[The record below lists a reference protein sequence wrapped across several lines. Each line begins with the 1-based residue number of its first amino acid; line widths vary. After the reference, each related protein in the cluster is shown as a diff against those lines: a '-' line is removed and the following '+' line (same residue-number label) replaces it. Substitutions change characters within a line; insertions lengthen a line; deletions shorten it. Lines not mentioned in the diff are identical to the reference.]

1 MLHIH
6 FYELKQRDSLHTKL
20 HALLLHMSPVAVMH
34 FTYFFFEFIKIK
46 TTKWMLYVHTTT
58 IIAFIFY
65 CAMKTFNLFLNHKN
79 QFKHSSCFLNKYF
92 KFYVHKWVLLV
103 FVIK

>member
-34 FTYFFFEFIKIK
+34 ITYFFLEYIKIK
-46 TTKWMLYVHTTT
+46 TTKWMLYVHCTYNNNNS
-58 IIAFIFY
+58 FY
-65 CAMKTFNLFLNHKN
+65 FLLCDENV
-79 QFKHSSCFLNKYF
+79 QF
-92 KFYVHKWVLLV
+92 V
-103 FVIK
+103 FQP